1 MLEGFPWSF
10 VPSMCDLGLP
20 RSELVTALVTFN
32 AGVEL
37 GQLSVVGIAFVGV
50 VGMIGQDWY
59 RQRVVVPVSTAI
71 AAVGMFW
78 TVQRVLS
85 A

>member
-1 MLEGFPWSF
+1 MGFAG
-10 VPSMCDLGLP
+10 VLADLGLP

-50 VGMIGQDWY
+50 VGMIGQD
-59 RQRVVVPVSTAI
+59 
-71 AAVGMFW
+71 
-78 TVQRVLS
+78 
-85 A
+85 